1 MQEAARAVLQSVQN
15 TRAHQ
20 LQAEP
25 TLRYAINLHCRLN
38 GQAMHTHDT
47 DCVLLCCCS
56 TSATFTAKVLL
67 CYRDLRESMKYT
79 DAQQMQQQQQP
90 ELTDHQQQQQQQ
102 HMSQAMSHQS
112 ELPTIILSASP
123 RSSMQLHA
131 PMRAMAAGSNFSLPE
146 LPANKVHWMSH
157 TSGRSVNSTQLLQ
170 SPILRATTSQLPSP
184 TGNAPSTA
192 VNFHHLSAA
201 ASMSVMSSDALPP
214 QHGATSA
221 LHNSDADHA
230 QHAAPASM
238 LAQHLPEAASSSQQN
253 LSNGKGPATQA
264 GDVAREAGW
273 DGASDSGQCSLSG
286 STGQG
291 MLTAN
296 AAVEVTW
303 DSTTDSSQ
311 QHWSSNKGQAMLTAS
326 VAAAL
331 RSSLLGGA
339 AAPQDS
345 MLTSAIFEDFTREV

>member
-1 MQEAARAVLQSVQN
+1 
-15 TRAHQ
+15 
-20 LQAEP
+20 
-25 TLRYAINLHCRLN
+25 
-38 GQAMHTHDT
+38 
-47 DCVLLCCCS
+47 
-56 TSATFTAKVLL
+56 
-67 CYRDLRESMKYT
+67 MKYT

-90 ELTDHQQQQQQQ
+90 ELTDHQQQQQQQQQ

-123 RSSMQLHA
+123 RSSMQLHT
-131 PMRAMAAGSNFSLPE
+131 PKRATAAGSNFSLPE
-146 LPANKVHWMSH
+146 LPANKVHSMSH
-157 TSGRSVNSTQLLQ
+157 APGRSLNSTQLLQ

-192 VNFHHLSAA
+192 VNLHHQGAA

-214 QHGATSA
+214 QLGATSA
-221 LHNSDADHA
+221 LYNSNADHA
-230 QHAAPASM
+230 QHAAPATS
-238 LAQHLPEAASSSQQN
+238 LAQHLPGAASSSQQN
-253 LSNGKGPATQA
+253 LSNGKPPATQA

-273 DGASDSGQCSLSG
+273 DGASESGQRSLSG
-286 STGQG
+286 NTGQA
-291 MLTAN
+291 MLTAD
-296 AAVEVTW
+296 AVIDVTW

-311 QHWSSNKGQAMLTAS
+311 QHWSGNRGQAMLTAS